1 VEITTQQ
8 VDGAVEV
15 LVTGRLD
22 ASWADHLA
30 RALDE
35 AVRGG
40 ADHIRVN
47 MAGVVYM
54 SSVGIRVLLKFYK
67 QLQRINGSLAVSTP
81 SEPVKTVLELAGL
94 QVLLASTDAMRAT
107 APRRSRRFET
117 GAAAFEVFDVAPDA
131 SLTCR
136 VVGQP
141 ELLRSGAIGAEHCRR
156 ITCSADTIAVGL
168 GAFGGDFD
176 DCHTRFGDF
185 LAVAGAAA
193 YLPTDGTNV
202 PDYLLATGAFVPQL
216 SALYA
221 LVCTGSFARLARFE
235 TKADKSEVSLTELA
249 AAALEIGATDA
260 VGIVLVAESAG
271 LLGATLRRS
280 PAGARSGADPFAYP
294 EIRDWL
300 SFTSERAYTRSIA
313 LVAGVAARTADAS
326 LGSLLRPLGPEQWPA
341 GHFHAA
347 AFSYQPLQKGDVQ
360 MQPVVS
366 ALFEG
371 ETLQGVLH
379 LLHDDRRITGAGES
393 QFVRGACWVSPISE
407 VMSSPSPTGRG
418 LG

>member
-1 VEITTQQ
+1 MEITTQQ

-67 QLQRINGSLAVSTP
+67 QLQRINGSLGVSAP
-81 SEPVKTVLELAGL
+81 SEPVQTVLELAGL
-94 QVLLASTDAMRAT
+94 QVLLVSAETTRPT
-107 APRRSRRFET
+107 APRSSRRFET

-136 VVGQP
+136 VIGQP

-156 ITCSADTIAVGL
+156 MTCAADTIAVGL
-168 GAFGGDFD
+168 GAFGGDFG
-176 DCHTRFGDF
+176 DCQTRFGDF

-193 YLPTDGTNV
+193 YLPTDGTSV
-202 PDYLLATGAFVPQL
+202 PDYLVATGAFVPQL
-216 SALYA
+216 SILYG
-221 LVCTGSFARLARFE
+221 LVSTGTFAHLARFE
-235 TKADKSEVSLTELA
+235 AKADKGEVSLRELA
-249 AAALEIGATDA
+249 TAALEIGAADA
-260 VGIVLVAESAG
+260 VGMVLVAESAG

-280 PAGARSGADPFAYP
+280 PAAPRSGADPFAHP
-294 EIRDWL
+294 EIREWL
-300 SFTSERAYTRSIA
+300 SFTPERAYTRSIA
-313 LVAGVAARTADAS
+313 LVAGVAARAADAS
-326 LGSLLRPLGPEQWPA
+326 LAPLLRPLGPEPFPA

-347 AFSYQPLQKGDVQ
+347 AFSYRPLQKGDVQ
-360 MQPVVS
+360 MQPLVS

-371 ETLQGVLH
+371 EILQGVLH
-379 LLHDDRRITGAGES
+379 LLNDDRHISGAGDS
-393 QFVRGACWVSPISE
+393 QFVRGACWVSPISSVVAE
-407 VMSSPSPTGRG
+407 R
-418 LG
+418 